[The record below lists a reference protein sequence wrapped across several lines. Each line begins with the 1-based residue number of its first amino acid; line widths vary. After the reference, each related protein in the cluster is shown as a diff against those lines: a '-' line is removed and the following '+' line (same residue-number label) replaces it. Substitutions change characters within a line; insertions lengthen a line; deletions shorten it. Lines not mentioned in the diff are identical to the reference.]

1 MQLFCVLQ
9 RFFSVRQVRE
19 ACYDKLSAD
28 MRLLG
33 CSEVGPAEASNA
45 IKGLLWSFALI
56 SSLILSAEAFIDIR
70 APASSDAATV
80 ETQPQEQV
88 HIVFSSHLVGYIY

>member
-1 MQLFCVLQ
+1 
-9 RFFSVRQVRE
+9 
-19 ACYDKLSAD
+19 

-33 CSEVGPAEASNA
+33 CGKVGAAGASDA
-45 IKGLLWSFALI
+45 LKGLLWKFAVI
-56 SSLILSAEAFIDIR
+56 SGLVLSAEAFIDIR

-88 HIVFSSHLVGYIY
+88 HIVFSSHLVRYESP